1 MLVFVQAGQ
10 NRSKVLHKGS
20 ATLFFFL
27 MSDLSLIVFSTQ
39 IILLQSVAECV
50 SIYLDF
56 MSDALIKSGYIE

>member
-10 NRSKVLHKGS
+10 NRSKILHKVS
-20 ATLFFFL
+20 PTLFFFL

-50 SIYLDF
+50 S
-56 MSDALIKSGYIE
+56 

>member
-1 MLVFVQAGQ
+1 
-10 NRSKVLHKGS
+10 
-20 ATLFFFL
+20 